1 MVFDKPIVVSRSQKS
16 KADDLVFIKCFKS
29 DPKNSPNAPKN
40 SPKGPKKIAKDAPNV
55 AELKLKDRAVLPKA
69 ELSVYIGRS
78 QKSV

>member
-1 MVFDKPIVVSRSQKS
+1 MHQKI
-16 KADDLVFIKCFKS
+16 A
-29 DPKNSPNAPKN
+29 
-40 SPKGPKKIAKDAPNV
+40 PKGPKKIAKDAPNV